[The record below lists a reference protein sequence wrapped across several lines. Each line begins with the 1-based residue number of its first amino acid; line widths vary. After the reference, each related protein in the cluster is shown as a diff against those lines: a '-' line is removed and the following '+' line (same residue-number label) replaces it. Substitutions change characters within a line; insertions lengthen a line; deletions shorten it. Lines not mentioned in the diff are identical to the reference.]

1 MTIYWKLGLIAAFLA
16 IYGGA
21 VWHTKG
27 VFDQAAQESVLEAQ
41 IKEAAKKQSLME
53 ASAKTVE
60 TDLLTERQ
68 KTAMLTKK
76 LGVSR
81 ANKTHSNCKLDADSL
96 SVLEDATS
104 PSHNLP
110 R

>member
-1 MTIYWKLGLIAAFLA
+1 MNFWWRIGLIAAFLA
-16 IYGGA
+16 IYGAA
-21 VWHTKG
+21 VWHARG
-27 VFDQAAQESVLEAQ
+27 IFDQAAQESILEAQ

-60 TDLLTERQ
+60 ADLLTERQ

-81 ANKTHSNCKLDADSL
+81 ADKTHSNCKLDAATL
-96 SVLEDATS
+96 GVLEDATS